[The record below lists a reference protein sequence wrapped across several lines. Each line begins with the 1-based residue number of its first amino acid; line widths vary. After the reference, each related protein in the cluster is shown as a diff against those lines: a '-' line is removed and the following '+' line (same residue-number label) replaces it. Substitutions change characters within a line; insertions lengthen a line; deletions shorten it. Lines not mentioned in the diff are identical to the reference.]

1 MHNLHIYIIIIIIH
15 DLANLRVQSVS
26 SDHREVKLKLSNMKI
41 ER

>member
-1 MHNLHIYIIIIIIH
+1 MHNLHIYIIIIH